1 MRFLPVLLFLVGFLP
16 AQELRLAPPYND
28 TGLEYSGLAWHRGQ
42 LVLLPQ
48 YPKDSLPVLER
59 ADLHQAL
66 RAPRLLHPR
75 TLPFDDA
82 KIRHQLA
89 GYEGY
94 EAIAFEGDRFY
105 ALVEGRLLFGGMRGY
120 LVTGRADSSGIV
132 AETCLPLPLPEDVS
146 NYAFEAL
153 TLGPE
158 AVYVL
163 YEANGIAKTP
173 FAYAV
178 SRDLATVTKI
188 PIAAIPFRV
197 TDLTALEGG
206 RAWAL
211 NTFWTGDRK
220 KLQVQQRENF
230 AQLLELEVGRRG
242 IHPTGRTLEINRG
255 GPSYNWEGI
264 TAFEKGVI
272 IITDTYPATIMR
284 YLELTPGTE
293 KSSERP

>member
-1 MRFLPVLLFLVGFLP
+1 MRPLLALLIIVGLLP
-16 AQELRLAPPYND
+16 AQELRLAPPSDD
-28 TGLEYSGLAWHRGQ
+28 TGFEYSGLAWHRDR

-48 YPKDSLPVLER
+48 YPEGSLPMLER

-66 RAPRLLHPR
+66 CAPQPLHPR
-75 TLPFDDA
+75 TIPFDDA
-82 KIRHQLA
+82 KIRHQLD

-120 LVTGRADSSGIV
+120 LVTGRADNTGIV
-132 AETCLPLPLPEDVS
+132 AEACLPLPLPEDVS

-163 YEANGIAKTP
+163 YEANGIAEPP
-173 FAYAV
+173 FAYAIA
-178 SRDLATVTKI
+178 RDLATVTKI
-188 PIAAIPFRV
+188 PIASIPFRV

-230 AQLLELEVGRRG
+230 AQLLELEVGEGG
-242 IHPTGRTLEINRG
+242 IRPTGRTLEINRG
-255 GPSYNWEGI
+255 EPSYNWEGI
-264 TAFEKGVI
+264 AAFEKGVI
-272 IITDTYPATIMR
+272 IITDTYPATVMR
-284 YLELTPGTE
+284 YLELTPNTE
-293 KSSERP
+293 NP